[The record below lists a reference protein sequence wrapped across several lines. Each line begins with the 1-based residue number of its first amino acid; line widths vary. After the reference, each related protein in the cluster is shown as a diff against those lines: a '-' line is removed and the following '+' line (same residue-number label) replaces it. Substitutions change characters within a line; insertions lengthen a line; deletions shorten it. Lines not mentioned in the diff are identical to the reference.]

1 MSQLQLWYPKKG
13 NIQINTGDNSGQLM
27 KLSSKGP
34 MNGRVSTNILLTS
47 PSEIQGRSFII
58 KTANGDKSKAYAT
71 DPEAIQLLINNYH
84 GLNNMFAMGRL
95 VIGNGGFNSPWSWHL
110 DPDHVTMAEFAI
122 EL

>member
-1 MSQLQLWYPKKG
+1 MTPTLLYDDIHPFHDPPLSCCFYVRMQKENQEYLQ
-13 NIQINTGDNSGQLM
+13 
-27 KLSSKGP
+27 
-34 MNGRVSTNILLTS
+34 NILLTS

-110 DPDHVTMAEFAI
+110 DPDHATMAEFAI